1 MCQIAPISNATEYP
15 TMSTKTS
22 HRRRTD
28 RELRAMAFTL
38 ADEIETVAQRFI
50 GHGYSRKAAVNL
62 AISQLA
68 GF

>member
-1 MCQIAPISNATEYP
+1 
-15 TMSTKTS
+15 MSTKTS